1 MGPGYRIVH
10 GCVDREFETG
20 CDPWPAEVIN
30 YIPEKEWR
38 LHSSGAIATGSA
50 RSANEPQP
58 ALSNSGSFALTPTY
72 DQHKSVFGKY
82 PEIPK
87 TIHSC
92 FGYLCAWVDNDRDAW
107 VKIAGVNRK

>member
-10 GCVDREFETG
+10 GCVDRELETG
-20 CDPWPAEVIN
+20 CDPWPTSQC
-30 YIPEKEWR
+30 YKLYSRKEWR
-38 LHSSGAIATGSA
+38 LHSSGTIAT
-50 RSANEPQP
+50 SANEPRP